1 MEGIYDYIKALAL
14 KSETVNGPKEGDYKG
29 KDGLWRCGV
38 CHALK
43 QTSLDCGGETLHPFV
58 PCDCKKRAEKM
69 VEDQNIANMA
79 ADDLQKRREDCFP
92 ATAKGCPM
100 LSMTFEKSNGTNE
113 KPMSI
118 AKRYC
123 NAFDLMLDKGEGLLL
138 WGLRGTGKTYIAG
151 CIANSLLDS
160 GKKVK
165 FVQMPTIIRAAQVGE
180 FVPEDYNKYHLIIID
195 DLGVERQTDFAQ
207 EVLWS
212 MIEERVKNQLPMVIT
227 TNISLDEIKRR
238 SGLTESAEK
247 KCSCFD
253 RALSKILEA
262 CTPIEINETNERRNK
277 IWEKQQFVKET
288 LGI

>member
-14 KSETVNGPKEGDYKG
+14 KSKHVNGPKEGDYKG

-58 PCDCKKRAEKM
+58 PCDCKKKANKM
-69 VEDQNIANMA
+69 VEDQILENMA

-92 ATAKGCPM
+92 ATAKGFPM

-138 WGLRGTGKTYIAG
+138 WGLRGTGKTYIAI
-151 CIANSLLDS
+151 CIANNLLDA
-160 GKKVK
+160 GEKVK

-212 MIEERVKNQLPMVIT
+212 MIEERVKNQLPMIIT

-238 SGLTESAEK
+238 SGLTEASEQ

-253 RALSKILEA
+253 RALSKILEV